1 MSPASDAA
9 AAAAVADLVF
19 HFPRRFH
26 PTVDAPSSPGPST
39 LPVRN
44 WSGHTRTLP
53 LLLVFSAMHHHAV
66 ASVAARRG
74 RVALPSTVPSFVA
87 LRSRLFR
94 SSSVLSASASAPSPP
109 SSATTFSPDD
119 VVPSPAVVPP
129 AFSYQLPE
137 GLCVA
142 VRPTP
147 QHSLPQHYSASVH
160 PDEYALVRPGRA
172 DALPFLLGRSAVRH
186 ALGSVGAPTAPAVL
200 RDAHGRPSLPPG
212 YLGSISH
219 KRRLAVA
226 LVRAADADGAVGI
239 GVDVEGTRS
248 ATGAALGRRVLT
260 PAEREGLGRLPG
272 VSCAEEVLLRF
283 RCVYARV
290 CRGVV
295 ARRRRCPTPPSAM
308 CCPPGSLKESVY
320 KALHPLFCCFVGFQE
335 VEVWPL
341 PDGSAEVIYNLKEG
355 RERDISCTTAH
366 WRRIGGSQCRDMGGE
381 EGEEEFFLTSAS
393 VRRK

>member
-9 AAAAVADLVF
+9 AAVARPVF
-19 HFPRRFH
+19 HFPRRFR
-26 PTVDAPSSPGPST
+26 PTVDASSSPGPSA
-39 LPVRN
+39 LPVRH
-44 WSGHTRTLP
+44 WSGHTRILP
-53 LLLVFSAMHHHAV
+53 LLVVFAAMHHHAV

-74 RVALPSTVPSFVA
+74 CVTLPSTVPSFVA
-87 LRSRLFR
+87 IRSRLFR
-94 SSSVLSASASAPSPP
+94 SSSVLSTSASAPSPP
-109 SSATTFSPDD
+109 SSATTSSLDDVD
-119 VVPSPAVVPP
+119 VVPSSSMVPP
-129 AFSYQLPE
+129 AFSYHLPE

-147 QHSLPQHYSASVH
+147 KHSLPQHYSASVH

-172 DALPFLLGRSAVRH
+172 DAIPFLLGRSAVRH

-200 RDAHGRPSLPPG
+200 RDAHGRPALPPG

-226 LVRAADADGAVGI
+226 LVCADGGGGAVGI

-260 PAEREGLGRLPG
+260 PGEREGLGDLPG

-283 RCVYARV
+283 
-290 CRGVV
+290 
-295 ARRRRCPTPPSAM
+295 
-308 CCPPGSLKESVY
+308 SLKESVY
-320 KALHPLFCCFVGFQE
+320 KALHPLFCSFVGFQE

-341 PDGSAEVIYNLKEG
+341 PDGSANVIYNLRDG
-355 RERDISCTTAH
+355 QERDISCTTAH
-366 WRRIGGSQCRDMGGE
+366 WRRIGGIDGE
-381 EGEEEFFLTSAS
+381 EGDEEFFLTSAS